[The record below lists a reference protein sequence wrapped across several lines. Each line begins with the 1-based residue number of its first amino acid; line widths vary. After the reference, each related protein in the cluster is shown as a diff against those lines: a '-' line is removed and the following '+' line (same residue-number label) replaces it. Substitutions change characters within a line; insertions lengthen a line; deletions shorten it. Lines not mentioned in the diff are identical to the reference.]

1 MASLRYAKNDQHGFI
16 EIIFEALP
24 ERASAKLSAVNPAGD
39 QIEFGLYIENNRCK
53 SVFFNSY
60 FLDDG
65 YYDFELIL
73 MHEVV
78 GEAVEPLAGQFRI
91 CNGSSNL
98 ASSLRHAFRANPQ
111 CALSQGPL
119 DSSYFDFLPDNLKPN
134 NYPFQMRES
143 TMQELRVLS
152 DKQIAS
158 FDQTGTLILESF
170 FDEADINAAKKVL
183 SSVNDNELFGFSK
196 GSSQRIVNLHESYE
210 ELNRLYSNKKLY
222 DVVSDLFG
230 VQAFPCQSLSFI
242 NGSTQDAHQDT
253 VHLTPFPRGLM
264 CGIWIAIE
272 DVVQGAGELVF
283 YPGSHTL
290 PAILC
295 STHQVPKVDSEDGDY
310 SHFGTVFTPLVNE
323 LLSTRPEL
331 ESEQFIAKAGD
342 VLIWQENL
350 IHGGAPRTIQDQTRM
365 SMVIHAFGEPALI
378 YYDSLGMSGKRDTA
392 LVNSST
398 D

>member
-1 MASLRYAKNDQHGFI
+1 MASPRYTRKDQHGFI
-16 EIIFEALP
+16 EFIFEALP
-24 ERASAKLSAVNPAGD
+24 ERATAKLSTVNPDGV
-39 QIEFGLYIENNRCK
+39 QNEFCLYIEDSRYK
-53 SVFFNSY
+53 SIFFNSY

-65 YYDFELIL
+65 NFEFELSLIC
-73 MHEVV
+73 EG
-78 GEAVEPLAGQFRI
+78 GEAVESMSDEYCI
-91 CNGSSNL
+91 CNGTSNL
-98 ASSLRHAFRANPQ
+98 SSRLRHSFRANPS
-111 CALSQGPL
+111 CALSLGPL
-119 DSSYFDFLPDNLKPN
+119 DSSYFNFLPDNLRPS
-134 NYPFQMRES
+134 NYPLQSRDAN
-143 TMQELRVLS
+143 TQELRILS
-152 DKQIAS
+152 ERQIAD
-158 FDQTGTLILESF
+158 FDQMGTLILESF
-170 FDEADINAAKKVL
+170 FDETTINNAREAL
-183 SSVNDNELFGFSK
+183 SSVNDNDLFGFSK

-210 ELNRLYSNKKLY
+210 ELNKLYSSNKLY

-230 VQAFPCQSLSFI
+230 VQAYPCQSLTFI

-272 DVVQGAGELVF
+272 DVVPGAGELVF
-283 YPGSHTL
+283 YPSSHTM

-310 SHFGTVFTPLVNE
+310 SKFGAVFTPLVNE
-323 LLSTRPEL
+323 LLSSRPNL
-331 ESEQFIAKAGD
+331 ESKQFIAKAGD

-392 LVNSST
+392 LDKNSI
-398 D
+398 